1 MIEAGFV
8 WSGHP
13 SVWSVWGNGV
23 VDGEE
28 TWDDGNTSNNDGCS
42 SQWQIESGYTC
53 NGNPSNCFICGDSI
67 VGGTEE
73 WDDGNLINGDGW
85 SSLCIIETTSTTI
98 NPVWGNG
105 KVENDEEWDD
115 GNLTSGDGW
124 STSCKKESNST
135 ISIWGNGI
143 IENSEEWDDGN
154 IVFGDGCDNKW
165 KVEQFYFC
173 SGTPSTWVVQIQVQ
187 TIDKVMG
194 LTFQISIGAGISL
207 QFLVASLVGQSLI
220 GMWVMVNCLQLMR
233 YLSLFALYLPKNLF
247 VFLSYINIVNFQ
259 NQKLQNLYQYH
270 INTNNLNHKDINNF
284 RFLNQGIESSSI
296 LMNWGDTFIIIIST
310 FIYFI
315 ILFLLPYSTLSSPP
329 LSSPLWIWK
338 NLGLWKYFFKNYLK
352 NYAFGLI
359 VNLIFLFLFFSYLNT
374 MQ

>member
-8 WSGHP
+8 CSGHP

-28 TWDDGNTSNNDGCS
+28 TWDDGNISNNDGCS
-42 SQWQIESGYTC
+42 SQWQKESGYTC
-53 NGNPSNCFICGDSI
+53 SGNPSNCFICGDSKI
-67 VGGTEE
+67 EGTEE

-85 SSLCIIETTSTTI
+85 SSLCIKETTSASI

-105 KVENDEEWDD
+105 KVENGEEWDD
-115 GNLTSGDGW
+115 GNLISGDGW
-124 STSCKKESNST
+124 SRSCKKELNST
-135 ISIWGNGI
+135 ISIWGNGV
-143 IENSEEWDDGN
+143 IESSEEWDDEN
-154 IVFGDGCDNKW
+154 IVFGDGCDNNW
-165 KVEQFYFC
+165 KVEQFYSC

-187 TIDKVMG
+187 TFDKVMG

-207 QFLVASLVGQSLI
+207 QFLVASLIGQSLI

-233 YLSLFALYLPKNLF
+233 YLSLFVLYLPKNLF

-284 RFLNQGIESSSI
+284 RFVNQGIESSSI

-310 FIYFI
+310 IIYFI
-315 ILFLLPYSTLSSPP
+315 ILLLLFMFAKCFRWNQRRTVTVL
-329 LSSPLWIWK
+329 K
-338 NLGLWKYFFKNYLK
+338 RNYEP
-352 NYAFGLI
+352 AR
-359 VNLIFLFLFFSYLNT
+359 
-374 MQ
+374 